1 MFKKIVFLIILSLG
15 LCADNYANNLS
26 VTSGEIKAHT
36 EVFGDSEINP
46 TTKDVKANLTIGN
59 SLESIKGQIFF
70 ETLTLISDKKDR
82 DEHMYKLLNS
92 EVHKVVSFSIK
103 NIVKNETNYDIN
115 GVITLNGVK
124 KEITVKS
131 DINEQNNQIVMV
143 GGFSFNLTD
152 FNLEP
157 PTLLFLTVRNQIDI
171 NYNIELKR

>member
-1 MFKKIVFLIILSLG
+1 MFKIALFLILSLG
-15 LCADNYANNLS
+15 AFANDVS
-26 VTSGEIKAHT
+26 IVKGKIKAHT

-46 TTKDVKANLTIGN
+46 QTTHIKSLLTIADKI
-59 SLESIKGQIFF
+59 ESIKGEVFF
-70 ETLTLISDKKDR
+70 ETLSLVSSKKDR
-82 DEHMYKLLNS
+82 DEHMYKLLDS
-92 EVHKVVSFSIK
+92 EVHKVISFTIK

-171 NYNIELKR
+171 NYDIELKR

>member
-1 MFKKIVFLIILSLG
+1 MFKIALFLILSLG
-15 LCADNYANNLS
+15 AFANDLS
-26 VTSGEIKAHT
+26 IVKGEIKAHT

-46 TTKDVKANLTIGN
+46 QTNHVKSLLTIDDKI
-59 SLESIKGQIFF
+59 ESIKGEIFF
-70 ETLTLISDKKDR
+70 ETLSLVSSKKDR
-82 DEHMYKLLNS
+82 DENMYELLDS
-92 EVHKVVSFSIK
+92 DVHKIISFTIK
-103 NIVKNETNYDIN
+103 NIVKNDTNYDIN
-115 GVITLNGVK
+115 GVISLNGVK

-143 GGFSFNLTD
+143 GNFSFNLTD